1 MRKQLR
7 EFSNLCHLIM
17 KSLRSLRWGKWHQS
31 SSTGK
36 DQLFWLCLFS
46 LHLFRKGRNMFY
58 LCLVI
63 YLYGDLAIYGAA
75 VAKSLRDVA
84 CTFKPPNMTSPL
96 NISESEVQFV
106 FFWQQRDSEEELNFE
121 NFNCCQLKL
130 CCAVNRELQDL
141 PGIYKSFT
149 EDLPKTSPFLVF
161 YFLKTYPRF
170 GVYILKFTQDLP

>member
-1 MRKQLR
+1 MGEDNLRMKMLPWSMRKQLR

-36 DQLFWLCLFS
+36 DQLSNLTEYHWNYFWLCLFS

-130 CCAVNRELQDL
+130 FCWRLRVTAR
-141 PGIYKSFT
+141 I
-149 EDLPKTSPFLVF
+149 
-161 YFLKTYPRF
+161 YPRF
-170 GVYILKFTQDLP
+170 TGDLQIIY

>member
-1 MRKQLR
+1 
-7 EFSNLCHLIM
+7 
-17 KSLRSLRWGKWHQS
+17 
-31 SSTGK
+31 
-36 DQLFWLCLFS
+36 
-46 LHLFRKGRNMFY
+46 MFY

-130 CCAVNRELQDL
+130 FC
-141 PGIYKSFT
+141 
-149 EDLPKTSPFLVF
+149 
-161 YFLKTYPRF
+161 
-170 GVYILKFTQDLP
+170 